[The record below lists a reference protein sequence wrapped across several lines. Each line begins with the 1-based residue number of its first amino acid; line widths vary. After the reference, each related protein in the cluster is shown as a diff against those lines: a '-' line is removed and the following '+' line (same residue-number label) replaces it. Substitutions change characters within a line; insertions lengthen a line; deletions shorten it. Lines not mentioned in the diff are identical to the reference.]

1 MKKKVGISYSTTNFS
16 FYWDWFQSLEDVEP
30 VQLSFE
36 QNNADDIASCSGFV
50 LTGGIDINPKVY
62 GGDENYPNKPGEYQD
77 QRDRFEEKIYRYA
90 RENKLPVLGICR
102 GFQLVNV
109 LEGGSLIQDLGK
121 NNLVHK
127 KETTD
132 KEHEVA
138 LVRQSMLFE
147 MIHQPVGRVNSA
159 HHQGIDDAVLAPTLK
174 ASAYSFDDEK
184 IIEAFEW
191 KEKEH
196 QPFLLCVQW
205 HPERMKD
212 KEKNPFSQKLR
223 EQFLA
228 AIKTQSR

>member
-1 MKKKVGISYSTTNFS
+1 MKKKIGISYSTTNFS
-16 FYWDWFQSLEDVEP
+16 FYWDWFQHLEEIEP
-30 VQLSFE
+30 VLLSFE
-36 QNNADDIASCSGFV
+36 KNNEDEIATCSGFV

-62 GGDENYPNKPGEYQD
+62 GGNENYPNKPGEYQD
-77 QRDRFEEKIYRYA
+77 QRDRFEKKIYRYA
-90 RENKLPVLGICR
+90 RENKIPVLGICR

-121 NNLVHK
+121 YNMVHK
-127 KETTD
+127 KEAAD

-138 LVRQSMLFE
+138 VVRQSTLFE
-147 MIHQPVGRVNSA
+147 MIHQPLGLVNSA
-159 HHQGIDDAVLAPTLK
+159 HHQGIDDSVLAPTLK

-191 KEKEH
+191 KEKES

-205 HPERMKD
+205 HPERMKG

-223 EQFLA
+223 EQFLD
-228 AIKTQSR
+228 AIKIQSR